1 MTKTIVAAIG
11 FVVMGLFIAHAQKR
25 RREEYPHGGQDLP
38 TPSKTA
44 TDDEVKRLAQAG
56 QRIEAIKLHRQIH
69 GTGLKESKDA
79 VDKIAGA

>member
-1 MTKTIVAAIG
+1 MTNAIVAAIG
-11 FVVMGLFIAHAQKR
+11 FVVMGLFIAFAQKR
-25 RREEYPHGGQDLP
+25 RREEYPRGGEDLP
-38 TPSKTA
+38 ALGKTA